1 MVGIG
6 IAQHES
12 VAAIQEVKQRGDV
25 EGVARRARGGRWNVE
40 VDESGWFIVD
50 EDGDLLQFYLGVS
63 WVNVTEVDVGVTE
76 SVMNEEEEASTPI
89 TCTIVTNNG
98 EAIEAGIPGRRT
110 QLGFLYRSYYHIVSF
125 QESTQL
131 CSGRS
136 DPVTVELKEARRR
149 NGSARSGSRI
159 RVNGAAHEEEDEDKT
174 ATESRRRGRETRAHV
189 TATHA
194 L

>member
-50 EDGDLLQFYLGVS
+50 EDGDPLQFYLGVS

-76 SVMNEEEEASTPI
+76 SVMNEEEEASTSI

-98 EAIEAGIPGRRT
+98 ESIEARVSGRRT

-125 QESTQL
+125 QEST
-131 CSGRS
+131 
-136 DPVTVELKEARRR
+136 
-149 NGSARSGSRI
+149 
-159 RVNGAAHEEEDEDKT
+159 
-174 ATESRRRGRETRAHV
+174 
-189 TATHA
+189 
-194 L
+194 